1 MTWYKKETRV
11 ELLFAHSEY
20 DDGEFAKIL
29 KNSLPNSE
37 HLIGL
42 ISTKDAKGYEPEYG
56 QKIICTDLASTIA
69 FSKAKTYIH
78 VFSESPYTVI
88 EANDLPLDEQK
99 IRYSAVHRNLSKSKR
114 IIALNEKCRIN
125 IQQFHSRH
133 VYTTSLP
140 STSSNLI
147 TSLAQDGIAIIVN
160 DSEIDKYDLILEVL
174 EKYNPILYFNSE
186 ENRPV
191 PKKFGMR
198 MPHNGF
204 VSARPLIQIY
214 LGEDR
219 SDCTPL
225 RIIDA
230 SAAGSIVIQ
239 IAHSEA
245 ERSVGR
251 WMPSDCIGHFS
262 IDSLDVRFAELESF
276 ISHLL
281 ANKNFF
287 DSVLAAQR
295 RYLPAYKSNIN
306 SFLELLTK

>member
-1 MTWYKKETRV
+1 MTWYKKDTRV
-11 ELLFAHSEY
+11 ELLFAHSEH

-42 ISTKDAKGYEPEYG
+42 ISTKDAKNYEPEYG
-56 QKIICTDLASTIA
+56 QKIICTDLDSTIA

-88 EANDLPLDEQK
+88 EASDLPLDEQK
-99 IRYSAVHRNLSKSKR
+99 IRYSTVHHSLNQSKR

-133 VYTTSLP
+133 VYVTTLP

-147 TSLAQDGIAIIVN
+147 SSLAQEGIAIIVN
-160 DSEIDKYDLILEVL
+160 DNEIDKYDLILEIL
-174 EKYNPILYFNSE
+174 EKYKPVLYFNSE

-191 PKKFGMR
+191 PRKLGMC
-198 MPHNGF
+198 MPHNGL

-230 SAAGSIVIQ
+230 SAAGSVAIQ
-239 IAHSEA
+239 IAHVEA
-245 ERSVGR
+245 KRSIGR
-251 WMPSDCIGHFS
+251 WMPTDCIGHFN
-262 IDSLDVRFAELESF
+262 IDSSNVNFAELEAF

-281 ANKNFF
+281 VNKMFF

-295 RYLPAYKSNIN
+295 RYLPVYKSNTTA
-306 SFLELLTK
+306 FLELLTK